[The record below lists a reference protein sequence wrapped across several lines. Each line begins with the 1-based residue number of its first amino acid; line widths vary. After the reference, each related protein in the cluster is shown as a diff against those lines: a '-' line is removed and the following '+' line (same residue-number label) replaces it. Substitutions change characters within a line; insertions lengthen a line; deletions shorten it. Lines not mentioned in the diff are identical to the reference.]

1 MDKKE
6 EYKEMAE
13 KMEKP
18 STDEVLENL
27 KQILEDYTKQ
37 AKYYSNMA
45 LKAQGAIEVL
55 EQLREDPS
63 EE

>member
-1 MDKKE
+1 
-6 EYKEMAE
+6 
-13 KMEKP
+13 MEKP
-18 STDEVLENL
+18 STDEVLDNL
-27 KQILEDYTKQ
+27 RKNLEDYTKQ
-37 AKYYSNMA
+37 AKYFSNMA

>member
-1 MDKKE
+1 MNDKKD
-6 EYKEMAE
+6 YKEIKE

-18 STDEVLENL
+18 STDEVLDNL
-27 KQILEDYTKQ
+27 RKNLEDYTKQ
-37 AKYYSNMA
+37 AKYFSNMA